1 MGDHADESRST
12 ELTGVTST
20 DTQAFLAVIHNTMHP
35 NRETRPMWVSPWVR
49 ATHWLLGGLLTG
61 ITLILAGRRGPVA
74 SPDTVLALGG
84 LVLLMILLSP
94 VCHMHYFLLALPVI
108 MGLVSFRWNR
118 HGFTRL
124 GVGLS
129 LLLAINLVANILPRL
144 PGLELLRDFGVVTYA
159 TLLLWLTAVLLLRQ
173 RSRSAAAKGLAD
185 PCPQP
190 QMAA

>member
-1 MGDHADESRST
+1 M
-12 ELTGVTST
+12 
-20 DTQAFLAVIHNTMHP
+20 
-35 NRETRPMWVSPWVR
+35 
-49 ATHWLLGGLLTG
+49 
-61 ITLILAGRRGPVA
+61 A

-108 MGLVSFRWNR
+108 MGLVSFRWKR
-118 HGFTRL
+118 HGFPQF

-159 TLLLWLTAVLLLRQ
+159 TLLLWLAAVVLLRQ
-173 RSRSAAAKGLAD
+173 GRRSAAAKGLAD
-185 PCPQP
+185 PCQKP